1 MSLSTGG
8 SSPIE
13 VGEMLQSIKDGA
25 QAKGVSMKEYL
36 TTELNTPEEEAPL
49 LFKAVSCLDATSI
62 TNSNAP
68 VATKVNT
75 YSNNGGVKQEAINA
89 PVAANIPAPVRQVQA
104 ANTVAEM
111 KQNAAVGGPESIPNQ
126 PVVNAPKAA
135 NIPAPVRST
144 MTGGRKNKKKG
155 SRRHKKRKASRK
167 TRRR

>member
-1 MSLSTGG
+1 MGNTNTHIASL
-8 SSPIE
+8 
-13 VGEMLQSIKDGA
+13 
-25 QAKGVSMKEYL
+25 
-36 TTELNTPEEEAPL
+36 
-49 LFKAVSCLDATSI
+49 
-62 TNSNAP
+62 NAP

-75 YSNNGGVKQEAINA
+75 YSNNGGVKQEVLTA

-126 PVVNAPKAA
+126 PVVNAAVAA